1 MLLIG
6 LTLLGYLIGSIPT
19 AIWLGKRVHG
29 IDIREHG
36 SKNAG
41 ATNTFRV
48 FGKKLGWIVLF
59 IDVLKGTIASSLPLF
74 FGSFFIGYKDEQL
87 ILQLTTAFAAVFGHV
102 FPIFADFRGGKG
114 VATSLG
120 IVIGINPMAAGI
132 CLLIFLFIF
141 LTSRFVSLG
150 AICASLLFPIVSYYV
165 VGDDTRIMIIFTI
178 VLSSLVIV
186 AHRKNISRLLKG
198 EENKMNLL
206 KKKA

>member
-1 MLLIG
+1 
-6 LTLLGYLIGSIPT
+6 
-19 AIWLGKRVHG
+19 
-29 IDIREHG
+29 
-36 SKNAG
+36 
-41 ATNTFRV
+41 
-48 FGKKLGWIVLF
+48 
-59 IDVLKGTIASSLPLF
+59 
-74 FGSFFIGYKDEQL
+74 
-87 ILQLTTAFAAVFGHV
+87 
-102 FPIFADFRGGKG
+102 
-114 VATSLG
+114 
-120 IVIGINPMAAGI
+120 MAAGI